1 MKTSKRVSCCAML
14 VALAMIFGYIESMIP
29 INFGVPGMK
38 LGIANLVTVAGLY
51 FLKPQEVFTVAV
63 MRILLTGF
71 MFGNGMS
78 IIYSLAGGILS
89 FAVMVLMKKS
99 KGFSVIGVS
108 IAGGVSHNVGQ
119 VMVAA
124 YAVENLK
131 IMYYLPVLL
140 IAGTITGMLIG
151 IVGSRI
157 LIVVKRQAVET
168 IYEV

>member
-14 VALAMIFGYIESMIP
+14 VALAMIFGYVESMIP

-99 KGFSVIGVS
+99 KGFSVIGIS
-108 IAGGVSHNVGQ
+108 IAGGISHNVGQ

-157 LIVVKRQAVET
+157 LIAVKRQAVET
-168 IYEV
+168 INEV